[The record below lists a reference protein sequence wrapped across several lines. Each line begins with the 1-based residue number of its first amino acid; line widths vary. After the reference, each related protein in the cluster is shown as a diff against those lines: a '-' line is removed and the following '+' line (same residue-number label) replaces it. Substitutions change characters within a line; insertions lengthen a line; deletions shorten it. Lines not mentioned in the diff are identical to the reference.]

1 MKQISFD
8 SSGKK
13 FLLQT
18 SDSSYGLGISPATG
32 FPVHLHFGE
41 KLRTPDELP
50 APEEVQNLP
59 RIRETRRRHTFL
71 EYPAFH
77 SAHYTESCL
86 LALHSSGARGTR
98 LEFDSFQLRENANS
112 ETLELLLADKLHQ
125 LFVTLVY
132 TVHADSPLLDRRA
145 VIRNGGDAPVTLQQA
160 FSASLPL
167 PWNDTPHRITH
178 LYGRWA
184 AEGQIARTVP
194 EAGKLVLESRTG
206 LSGPF
211 AMPFFAADD
220 GSATEENGALV
231 FGTLQWSGNWKIVVE
246 RNDSLNSVVSGGIN
260 DFDFQW
266 NLLPG
271 AAFETPTFTFGF
283 TGHGFGEMFRHPL
296 MMLRLMFTPLLF
308 RSLRTSEELGIA
320 AELKGLEAGGRFVPF
335 RGGSWTRRDTA
346 LVLLSVACALL
357 ALYCHAVWGGESMGM
372 R

>member
-77 SAHYTESCL
+77 SAHYSESCL
-86 LALHSSGARGTR
+86 LALHPSGARGTR

-145 VIRNGGDAPVTLQQA
+145 VIRNGG
-160 FSASLPL
+160 
-167 PWNDTPHRITH
+167 
-178 LYGRWA
+178 
-184 AEGQIARTVP
+184 
-194 EAGKLVLESRTG
+194 
-206 LSGPF
+206 
-211 AMPFFAADD
+211 
-220 GSATEENGALV
+220 
-231 FGTLQWSGNWKIVVE
+231 
-246 RNDSLNSVVSGGIN
+246 VVSGGHSGPAPFALTPEEKGAVVLFPDPVNISTLVRSIN
-260 DFDFQW
+260 EAS
-266 NLLPG
+266 
-271 AAFETPTFTFGF
+271 AAVTVTVPLSFIVC
-283 TGHGFGEMFRHPL
+283 FRA
-296 MMLRLMFTPLLF
+296 RK
-308 RSLRTSEELGIA
+308 S
-320 AELKGLEAGGRFVPF
+320 
-335 RGGSWTRRDTA
+335 
-346 LVLLSVACALL
+346 
-357 ALYCHAVWGGESMGM
+357 
-372 R
+372 